1 MTGDGIPITVVK
13 AKWDGS
19 VSARWPALL
28 VHAPPAVRA
37 WRTAAGTAIERP
49 RKETVERAA
58 QDMISLTAGGC
69 WVVTALLGP
78 DGRPDAFEADACAP
92 VEPVRDGV
100 LRYVDLDLDLELDDG
115 EVRLLDQEQFV
126 RRAAEM
132 GYPDEMRDCAWAAL
146 RDVADRYAARRWPF
160 GGALGPE
167 AGRPD
172 PG

>member
-1 MTGDGIPITVVK
+1 MTGDPIPITVEK

-28 VHAPPAVRA
+28 LPARPAVLA

-49 RKETVERAA
+49 RKGIVERAE
-58 QDMISLTAGGC
+58 QDEVSLTAGGC

-78 DGRPDAFEADACAP
+78 DGRPDAYEVDACAP
-92 VEPVRDGV
+92 VEPVRDAL

-115 EVRLLDQEQFV
+115 AIRLLDQEQFV

-146 RDVADRYAARRWPF
+146 RDVADRYADRRWPF
-160 GGALGPE
+160 DGEFGLE
-167 AGRPD
+167 AGRSA
-172 PG
+172 